1 MYDGAEVIEYK
12 LEKFNQQYGEA
23 VKFLEK
29 ELNLLDKN
37 Y

>member
-1 MYDGAEVIEYK
+1 MYDGEEVIDYN
-12 LEKFNQQYGEA
+12 LEKFNQQYE
-23 VKFLEK
+23 KSINFLEN